1 VKEELR
7 VQKYSASAVTSIE
20 CSAITVQEL
29 LDQEDMGSDSASEK
43 GVKLPNFDGDSKKF
57 QLWWTRFCA
66 YATVYKFRQAL
77 AEGGDSD

>member
-1 VKEELR
+1 
-7 VQKYSASAVTSIE
+7 
-20 CSAITVQEL
+20 
-29 LDQEDMGSDSASEK
+29 MGSDSASKK

-77 AEGGDSD
+77 FEDGDS